1 MARNRK
7 AQSAELRFGPA
18 LKALLI
24 CFFLGVAGVG
34 YVYQKDLLNK
44 LSQEKQEREQELNR
58 LRLDNA
64 QKRALLPQVNSLRHV
79 EERVRRMHPD
89 MRLPTPDQV
98 VVLLDDRPLGVES
111 EGRRYAQRGG
121 RWEGQR

>member
-7 AQSAELRFGPA
+7 KQSAELRFGPA

-24 CFFLGVAGVG
+24 CFFIGGAGVG

-44 LSQEKQEREQELNR
+44 LSQEKREREQELNR
-58 LRLDNA
+58 LQLDNA
-64 QKRALLPQVNSLRHV
+64 QKRARLSQMNSQRQL

-89 MRLPTPDQV
+89 LRLPTPDQV
-98 VVLLDDRPLGVES
+98 VVLPDDRSVGTDQGV
-111 EGRRYAQRGG
+111 RRYAQTAG
-121 RWEGQR
+121 WQEVQQ

>member
-44 LSQEKQEREQELNR
+44 LSQEKLDREEELNR

-64 QKRALLPQVNSLRHV
+64 RKQALSPQVNSRRHV
-79 EERVRRMHPD
+79 EERVQRMHPD
-89 MRLPTPDQV
+89 MRRPTPDQV
-98 VVLLDDRPLGVES
+98 VVLLDDRPLGVEP
-111 EGRRYAQRGG
+111 EARRYAHRGG
-121 RWEGQR
+121 RWEVQR